1 MSPAPFVVGE
11 WRVEPALNRVT
22 RLERGAS
29 PGRLTPKAM
38 EVLVVLAG
46 RAGELVTREEV
57 LQKVWPEVHVQEE
70 VLTRA
75 IADLRKALDDD
86 RREPRYIET
95 IPKRGYRL
103 VAPLRPVSQTA
114 RRRFRLR
121 PLVLAVT
128 VAIAGVVA
136 WGTRTPDQP
145 QTLPLEGRPLTTFP
159 GREIH
164 PSLSPDGALVAFAWN
179 GASGGNWDV
188 YVKSPS
194 SETATRL
201 TDDPAIDLGPTWSPD
216 GKRIAFA
223 RYAEGEDCRILEVS
237 PPGGAAKLL
246 GSCGKSQN
254 PDLAW
259 SPDGRFLAF
268 SDRESD
274 AESFGVYLLALESG
288 EKRKLVSPG
297 GQHWGDKDPSFS
309 PDGQWVAFT
318 RSVSMNTQDVYRIAI
333 DGGEPERL
341 TFDGREVRGASFAP
355 AGRDLVIA
363 SARSGALG
371 LWKVPLGETPA
382 SRLLFSG
389 GAPQA
394 PQVGARGEL
403 VFEERWRDSDVV
415 ALASE
420 IEGAKPEPFLVSTH
434 EDREPSLSPDSSLV
448 AFVSN
453 RSGAPEVWVSDASL
467 AGGGTRRL
475 TRFEGPQVA
484 APSWSPDGR
493 TLVFDA
499 RPNGHADVFSIP
511 VEGGEP
517 SPIASTPANELA
529 PSFTKDSEVIY
540 GSDASGKWE
549 ILGSRSEKPLTPNGG
564 YAGRFSEGDFYF
576 TKFDS
581 PALYRLDLET
591 GQEGKIDGTDGL
603 AVGFSWTIEDDRIW
617 FFGAESGSLHLYR
630 VELSSGIRTDEGAVD
645 ADPGGG
651 LAFDPAGKR
660 LLFTTVVRSESDLV
674 MARLP

>member
-1 MSPAPFVVGE
+1 MPPAPFVVGE

-38 EVLVVLAG
+38 EVLVVLAA

-57 LQKVWPEVHVQEE
+57 LEKVWPDVHVQEE

-103 VAPLRPVSQTA
+103 VAPLRPVSRPA
-114 RRRFRLR
+114 RRLLPLR
-121 PLVLAVT
+121 AILLAT
-128 VAIAGVVA
+128 SVAIAGVLA
-136 WGTRTPDQP
+136 WGTRTMDQP
-145 QTLPLEGRPLTTFP
+145 KTLPLEGRPLTTFP

-179 GASGGNWDV
+179 GASGRNWDL
-188 YVKSPS
+188 YVMS
-194 SETATRL
+194 SSSDTPTRL
-201 TDDPAIDLGPTWSPD
+201 TDDEALDLSPTWSPD

-237 PPGGAAKLL
+237 PPGGASKVL

-274 AESFGVYLLALESG
+274 AESFGIYLLSLATG
-288 EKRKLVSPG
+288 EKRKLVAPG

-309 PDGQWVAFT
+309 PDGRWVAFT
-318 RSVSMNTQDVYRIAI
+318 RSVSMNTQDLYRIAV
-333 DGGEPERL
+333 DGGEPQRL
-341 TFDGREVRGASFAP
+341 TFDGREVRGASFTP
-355 AGRDLVIA
+355 GGGDLVIA

-371 LWKVPLGETPA
+371 LWKVPLGEAAPV
-382 SRLLFSG
+382 RLLFAG

-394 PQVGARGEL
+394 PSVGARGEL
-403 VFEERWRDSDVV
+403 VFEERWRDGDVV
-415 ALASE
+415 ALAADT
-420 IEGAKPEPFLVSTH
+420 EGALPEPFLVSTH

-453 RSGAPEVWVSDASL
+453 RSGAPEVWVSEASG
-467 AGGGTRRL
+467 AGARRL
-475 TRFEGPQVA
+475 TRFEGPQVG

-517 SPIASTPANELA
+517 SPVASSPANEVA
-529 PSFTKDSEVIY
+529 PAFTKDGEVIY
-540 GSDASGKWE
+540 GSDGSGAWE
-549 ILGSRSEKPLTPNGG
+549 ILGSRSQKPLTANGG
-564 YAGRFSEGDFYF
+564 YTGRFSKGVFYF

-591 GQEGKIDGTDGL
+591 GQEGKVEGTDGL
-603 AVGFSWTIEDDRIW
+603 AVGFSWTIAGDRIW
-617 FFGAESGSLHLYR
+617 FFGFESGSLRLYC
-630 VELSSGIRTDEGAVD
+630 VDLASGSLSDRGVID

-651 LAFDPAGKR
+651 IAFDPARKR
-660 LLFTTVVRSESDLV
+660 LLFTKVMRSESDLV
-674 MARLP
+674 MAQLP